1 MHPRVLLLVIF
12 AGLAIAQINFN
23 TNIPKRNREIPKT
36 IKGQEQEILLL
47 SEVLKAK
54 QDLLT
59 GQALEHQNL
68 KKSLEEEI
76 DALETE
82 LQKLNSQLTSLKAEA
97 EGYTNK
103 LNELSA
109 KEEELNT
116 MLASF
121 DIPLTVDEVLKD
133 QYNLVKNQLKNV
145 REYEV
150 YSLEI
155 LRVFFQSILDDF
167 YSLLVIIKESPMI
180 QSLSSCSV
188 FQFVRSTFL
197 FVSDQISYFYRHY
210 LKSFL
215 NPLLVPLAEFCHLIS
230 LKVSNVLD
238 QVVSNVIMDVII
250 FLNGTWYVV
259 TENRFTQ
266 IMPNCGTLLLW
277 FCGQ

>member
-155 LRVFFQSILDDF
+155 LRVFFSVDF
-167 YSLLVIIKESPMI
+167 
-180 QSLSSCSV
+180 
-188 FQFVRSTFL
+188 R
-197 FVSDQISYFYRHY
+197 
-210 LKSFL
+210 
-215 NPLLVPLAEFCHLIS
+215 
-230 LKVSNVLD
+230 
-238 QVVSNVIMDVII
+238 
-250 FLNGTWYVV
+250 
-259 TENRFTQ
+259 
-266 IMPNCGTLLLW
+266 
-277 FCGQ
+277 